1 MAIAIQE
8 DETADFH
15 RAEMYYERA
24 LAIEADKTIL
34 IDEPDTI
41 RQADEAGIAIVAR

>member
-1 MAIAIQE
+1 MRFDVPTVGPSTIQSIT
-8 DETADFH
+8 TAGGKV
-15 RAEMYYERA
+15 

-34 IDEPDTI
+34 IDEADTI